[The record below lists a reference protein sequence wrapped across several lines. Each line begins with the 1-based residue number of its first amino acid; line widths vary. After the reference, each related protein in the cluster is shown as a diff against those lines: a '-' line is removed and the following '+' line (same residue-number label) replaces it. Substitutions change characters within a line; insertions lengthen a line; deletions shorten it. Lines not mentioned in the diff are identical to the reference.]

1 MRNIFSWMD
10 VFISAPEISPLRD
23 LAYFGRLNWA
33 EGKDIFEDSQGYDK
47 AHVAISFELVNPTL

>member
-47 AHVAISFELVNPTL
+47 AHVDAISLN